1 MRQRKARRSL
11 HTSRLFVGRNGAC
24 HGDREILE
32 QWASK
37 TFPTPTTSSNKASGK
52 PIPYEEL
59 DLEQGLETFDIEHEL
74 TRKGIESFTADYRA
88 TLSRLHD

>member
-1 MRQRKARRSL
+1 M
-11 HTSRLFVGRNGAC
+11 RNGAC

-37 TFPTPTTSSNKASGK
+37 TFPTPDNQFQYKASGK

-59 DLEQGLETFDIEHEL
+59 ALEQGLETFDIEHEL
-74 TRKGIESFTADYRA
+74 TRKGIEKFNADCRA